1 MKNTT
6 RNKDL
11 WKKKRERLKT
21 TYKRGDAVNLMFG
34 VSK

>member
-11 WKKKRERLKT
+11 WKKKREALKINA
-21 TYKRGDAVNLMFG
+21 KKA
-34 VSK
+34 